1 MIEHV
6 PNARV
11 VAVSG
16 GLTVEAAAQ
25 LGASVLVR
33 GVRNATDFEYE
44 ATLASHN
51 RVQNGEV
58 ETVLLLSKEE
68 YRFVSSSM
76 MKELARFGGDVSP
89 FVPEVVK
96 RALEE
101 KYKDAPEQRIRMDEE
116 ITNVEV

>member
-1 MIEHV
+1 M
-6 PNARV
+6 
-11 VAVSG
+11 
-16 GLTVEAAAQ
+16 
-25 LGASVLVR
+25 R
-33 GVRNATDFEYE
+33 GVRNATDFEYD

-96 RALEE
+96 SALEE
-101 KYKDAPEQRIRMDEE
+101 KYKDASERKIRMDEE